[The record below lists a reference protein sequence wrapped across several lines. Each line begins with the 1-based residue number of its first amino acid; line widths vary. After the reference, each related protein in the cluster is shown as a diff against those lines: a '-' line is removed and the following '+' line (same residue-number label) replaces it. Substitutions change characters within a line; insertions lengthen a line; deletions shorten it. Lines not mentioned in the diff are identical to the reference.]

1 MRLGCVRG
9 AAMRV
14 IRPRPQRRWRGIDQ
28 SRESSDGRN
37 FARGH
42 KDAENSGAGVGRN
55 KLEEF

>member
-9 AAMRV
+9 AAIRA
-14 IRPRPQRRWRGIDQ
+14 IRPPCGAARMRIGQ

-42 KDAENSGAGVGRN
+42 KDAEDSGAGVGRN